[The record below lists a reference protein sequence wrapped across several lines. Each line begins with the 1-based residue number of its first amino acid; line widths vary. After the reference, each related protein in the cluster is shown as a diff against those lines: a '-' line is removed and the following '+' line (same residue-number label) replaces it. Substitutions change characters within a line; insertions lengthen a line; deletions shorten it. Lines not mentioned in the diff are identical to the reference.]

1 MIKLTKENIDSA
13 IVSKGNNIVNKLQQG
28 YILTDETL
36 CTFNS
41 LMIFKELFDNKC
53 KMLDAALEN
62 LYYIADRL
70 VNCDDSGGGGDDDKI
85 YYTVNVNTNP
95 STATVTINGITTK
108 YASLLKGS
116 SVEIVA
122 KLSGYYDKT
131 YTISNLQENTTVN
144 IIFTDDDKKPDT
156 NNYTITVNPTPID
169 AVVKINGQTR
179 RTAVL
184 AANSICNIEVSRS
197 GYQTY
202 TDSFVVTEDRIFNI
216 TLEKIVQENITITVR
231 CTPSDAEI
239 LMNGLT
245 TNTITVAK
253 GSSVRIQAYKEGY
266 EPYDMTTV
274 YNQSTT
280 VTIVLNQSVEDNIT
294 LTVNTIPAGAA
305 VYIDGVIGAVQE
317 VKKGSHTIVVSKTGY
332 ETLTINN
339 TYYEDTVIEAK
350 LKVTLTVN
358 TVPSDA
364 NVTIDGSS
372 GKVKSVYPGEHSV
385 IVSKQ
390 GYYTVTRVVNCVTNT
405 TINVTLEQIPVV
417 QNATVTV
424 ITIPNSA
431 NVVINGEITNQK
443 TLPIGTE
450 VYIRV
455 YADGYTTWTK
465 TFTLTEDVTE
475 YVTLKNT
482 QTVQWIIYKNDK
494 SGSERFDGV
503 SGYFVYNDDANQ
515 VHHPITNQVDME
527 VDINREITTYANA
540 SGYNQVTRL
549 DSFEGNYQKVTIS
562 IPLIAETQNTYTL
575 TINPTPA
582 DAVVKLNDVVRSS
595 ITVVDG
601 SYVRINVTKEGY
613 IPYNDIVQVTE
624 DRTIN
629 VVLEQ
634 EIINYRIIV
643 NTTPADAVTTMN
655 NLVTKDHSY
664 PAGTQL
670 TIVTSKSGYVTDT
683 RTITVTQDETINV
696 VLAEVV
702 IPKHTLTVITS
713 PSDAITYINGS
724 QRKTIQLEE
733 GQYAQI
739 ETSKQYY
746 ETDQRSV
753 QMGNSNIT
761 EYVNLTR
768 KKVTV
773 TVNVTPLSASPTI
786 KINNV
791 VGSSRQV
798 DAGSTV
804 TIEVSAQSYQTVTRT
819 INVEEENV
827 TVNIELV
834 KETIEWK
841 IRVVCSD
848 TQVEFETANV
858 LVNGVQLS
866 RNSQGY
872 YVANVPTNSVATLV
886 ITKEY
891 YDTYDYPEQIYDE
904 NLVTTAM
911 LYREKH
917 ILTVNTVP
925 QNASV
930 TIDGDA
936 ASNKWKQVEAGKNH
950 IVVTS
955 AEGYITDTRQVFV
968 GHEDK
973 TILVELE
980 QIPEYTLTIEVIDS
994 VTNESIDDAIVTF
1007 NVEEN

>member
-13 IVSKGNNIVNKLQQG
+13 IVSKGNNIVNKFQQG

-41 LMIFKELFDNKC
+41 LMIFKELFNNKC

-85 YYTVNVNTNP
+85 YYVVNVNTNP
-95 STATVTINGITTK
+95 DTAIVTINGITTK
-108 YASLLKGS
+108 SASLLKGS
-116 SVEIVA
+116 SVQIVA

-131 YTISNLQENTTVN
+131 YTISNLQKDTTVN
-144 IIFTDDDKKPDT
+144 ITFTDDDKKPDT
-156 NNYTITVNPTPID
+156 DTYTITVNAIPTD

-179 RTAVL
+179 KTAVL
-184 AANSICNIEVSRS
+184 AKNSTCNIEVSRT

-202 TDSFVVTEDRIFNI
+202 TNSFVVTEDKVFNI
-216 TLEKIVQENITITVR
+216 TLEEIVQENITITVR

-245 TNTITVAK
+245 TDTITVEK

-266 EPYDMTTV
+266 EPYDMTAV

-305 VYIDGVIGAVQE
+305 VYIDGVLGAVQE
-317 VKKGSHTIVVSKTGY
+317 VRKGSHTIVVSKTGY

-385 IVSKQ
+385 VVSKQ

-405 TINVTLEQIPVV
+405 TINVTLEAIPVI
-417 QNATVTV
+417 QNATVRV
-424 ITIPNSA
+424 ITTQDFA
-431 NVVINGEITNQK
+431 NVVINGEPVSVK
-443 TLPIGTE
+443 SLPIGTE
-450 VYIRV
+450 VSIRV
-455 YADGYTTWTK
+455 YATGYTTWTK
-465 TFTLTEDVTE
+465 TFILTEDVTE

-482 QTVQWIIYKNDK
+482 QTVYWNIYKK
-494 SGSERFDGV
+494 GQGEPELTQGITA
-503 SGYFVYNDDANQ
+503 YFVYNDDVDQ
-515 VHHPITNQVDME
+515 VHHPITNRTEIE
-527 VDINREITTYANA
+527 VEANREITTYASA
-540 SGYNQVTRL
+540 SGYNQVQRV
-549 DSFEGNYQKVTIS
+549 DFISGNYSVIYIN
-562 IPLIAETQNTYTL
+562 IPLVAETQTTYTL

-582 DAVVKLNDVVRSS
+582 DAVVELNDVVRSS

-601 SYVRINVTKEGY
+601 SYVKVSVTKQGY
-613 IPYNDIVQVTE
+613 VPYEQNIQVTE

-634 EIINYRIIV
+634 EVVNYRVIV
-643 NTTPADAVTTMN
+643 NTTPADAVTTIN
-655 NLVTKDHSY
+655 NVVTKDSYY
-664 PAGTQL
+664 PAGTEL

-683 RTITVTQDETINV
+683 RTITLNQDETINI
-696 VLAEVV
+696 VLNEIV
-702 IPKHTLTVITS
+702 IPTHTLTVVTS

-724 QRKTIQLEE
+724 QRKTIQLQE

-746 ETDQRSV
+746 ENDQRNV
-753 QMGNSNIT
+753 QMGNSDIT

-773 TVNVTPLSASPTI
+773 TVNATPLSASPTI

-804 TIEVSAQSYQTVTRT
+804 TIEVSAQYYQTVTRI
-819 INVEEENV
+819 INVEEENI
-827 TVNIELV
+827 TVNINLV
-834 KETIEWK
+834 KESVK
-841 IRVVCSD
+841 LFVKVQCND
-848 TQVEFETANV
+848 TQTEYETADV
-858 LVNGVQLS
+858 VINGVQAT
-866 RNSQGY
+866 RNSNGLYEANVDASSIASVVIYKQY
-872 YVANVPTNSVATLV
+872 YVTNNSSVEINDQNKTVTIVLQRQ
-886 ITKEY
+886 
-891 YDTYDYPEQIYDE
+891 TY
-904 NLVTTAM
+904 L
-911 LYREKH
+911 
-917 ILTVNTVP
+917 LTVNTVP
-925 QNASV
+925 SNAIV
-930 TIDGDA
+930 YINNILGKT
-936 ASNKWKQVEAGKNH
+936 KMVPAGKNAL
-950 IVVTS
+950 VVTS
-955 AEGYITDTRQVFV
+955 ATGYITDTRQVLI
-968 GHEDK
+968 ENSDK
-973 TILVELE
+973 TILIELE
-980 QIPEYTLTIEVIDS
+980 EAPSYTLTVNVLDAD
-994 VTNESIDDAIVTF
+994 TLESINNANVTF
-1007 NVEEN
+1007 NIE